1 MRDDDRG
8 HRGQSRNREGQFH
21 AESDERLEYPIGCK
35 VSTRELRTYSILFD
49 QHRKM
54 FGWQTMSDMYR
65 ALLKAGLQNMVKMVK
80 NPARDLI
87 TQMEQSEERDK
98 ARNEAMRH
106 RELEELFEGLDESVN
121 TLTRAGDL
129 GAIRELLSDFQS
141 RTKRMTDRA
150 LKYRRDME
158 FDRRWGRL
166 WVELNRGAKLPMGGN
181 EDDGD

>member
-1 MRDDDRG
+1 MRYD
-8 HRGQSRNREGQFH
+8 QTRNREGQFY
-21 AESDERLEYPIGCK
+21 AETDERLEYPIGCK
-35 VSTRELRTYSILFD
+35 VSTRELRMYTVLFD

-65 ALLKAGLQNMVKMVK
+65 ALLKEGLQVKTKLIK

-106 RELEELFEGLDESVN
+106 RELEELFDGLDESVS
-121 TLTRAGDL
+121 TLTKAGDL
-129 GAIRELLSDFQS
+129 GAVRELLSEFQS

-166 WVELNRGAKLPMGGN
+166 WEELNRGARLPID
-181 EDDGD
+181 E